1 MSHPATP
8 SRFIGCDVGKTAIVV
23 FDAASG
29 PTYAIANAPQA
40 LSDFAASLNPTCFVV
55 CEATGGYERDLLAA
69 LIAAGVPAHRADAR
83 KSLPSGLTRG
93 SRPSSA
99 RLERWANPTPSTQT
113 RLPDTAGTATP
124 NFRFGAPAS
133 PSDCACKRSSWPDE
147 TSSRIA
153 SLDANRRAAPAA
165 EPVHAYLEALVE
177 SFDAQIK
184 AIEADI
190 QALCAACEPI
200 AKAVKALV
208 AIPGVGQ
215 KTAAALI
222 ALMPE
227 FGSLPRRQA
236 AALAGLAPHPNQSGQ
251 TDAYRRTRGGRP
263 EVKRVLF
270 MAAIS
275 AAKHNPT
282 LSAFYKRLLSAGK
295 KPLVAITAIM
305 RKLVVIANA
314 KLRTANALQVS

>member
-1 MSHPATP
+1 LGRS
-8 SRFIGCDVGKTAIVV
+8 
-23 FDAASG
+23 
-29 PTYAIANAPQA
+29 
-40 LSDFAASLNPTCFVV
+40 
-55 CEATGGYERDLLAA
+55 
-69 LIAAGVPAHRADAR
+69 
-83 KSLPSGLTRG
+83 
-93 SRPSSA
+93 
-99 RLERWANPTPSTQT
+99 ANPTPSTQA
-113 RLPDTAGTATP
+113 RSADTAGTATELP
-124 NFRFGAPAS
+124 LWSAREPERLRLQALVLARR
-133 PSDCACKRSSWPDE
+133 DLVKDRLAY
-147 TSSRIA
+147 
-153 SLDANRRAAPAA
+153 ANRRAAPAA

-190 QALCAACEPI
+190 NALCAGCEPI
-200 AKAVKALV
+200 AKAVKTLV

-227 FGSLPRRQA
+227 LGSLPRRQA

-275 AAKHNPT
+275 AARHNPT
-282 LSAFYKRLLSAGK
+282 LSAFYRRLLSAGK

-314 KLRTANALQVS
+314 KLRPHHQSAAI

>member
-8 SRFIGCDVGKTAIVV
+8 SRFIGRRFIGCDVGKTAIVV
-23 FDAASG
+23 FDPASG
-29 PTYAIANAPQA
+29 ATRAIANEPQA

-83 KSLPSGLTRG
+83 KVKAFIRSFGTLGKSDAIDATALARYGLDRHAELPLW
-93 SRPSSA
+93 SA
-99 RLERWANPTPSTQT
+99 REPERE
-113 RLPDTAGTATP
+113 RLQALVLARRDLIKDRLAY
-124 NFRFGAPAS
+124 
-133 PSDCACKRSSWPDE
+133 
-147 TSSRIA
+147 
-153 SLDANRRAAPAA
+153 ANRRAAPAA
-165 EPVHAYLEALVE
+165 EPVHPYLEALVE

-184 AIEADI
+184 AIEANI
-190 QALCAACEPI
+190 KTLCAACEPI
-200 AKAVKALV
+200 AKAVQTLV
-208 AIPGVGQ
+208 TIQGVGQ

-227 FGSLPRRQA
+227 LGSLPRRQA

-263 EVKRVLF
+263 EIKRVLF

>member
-1 MSHPATP
+1 MSHLATP

-23 FDAASG
+23 FDTASG
-29 PTYAIANAPQA
+29 RTSTVANTPEA
-40 LSDFAASLNPTCFVV
+40 LSGFAASLEATCFVV

-69 LIAAGVPAHRADAR
+69 LISAGVPACRADAR
-83 KSLPSGLTRG
+83 KVKAFIRSFGTLGKSDAIDATALARYGLDRYAELPLW
-93 SRPSSA
+93 SA
-99 RLERWANPTPSTQT
+99 REPERE
-113 RLPDTAGTATP
+113 RLQALVLARRDLVKDRLAY
-124 NFRFGAPAS
+124 
-133 PSDCACKRSSWPDE
+133 
-147 TSSRIA
+147 
-153 SLDANRRAAPAA
+153 ANRRTAPAA
-165 EPVHAYLEALVE
+165 EPVHPYLEALLE

-190 QALCAACEPI
+190 QALCAGCEPI
-200 AKAVKALV
+200 AKAVKVLV
-208 AIPGVGQ
+208 AIQGVGQ

-227 FGSLPRRQA
+227 LGSLPRRQA

-314 KLRTANALQVS
+314 KLRKANALQVS

>member
-23 FDAASG
+23 FDTASG
-29 PTYAIANAPQA
+29 ATRAIANEPQA
-40 LSDFAASLNPTCFVV
+40 LSDFAASLEAACFVV

-69 LIAAGVPAHRADAR
+69 LIAAGVPACRADAR
-83 KSLPSGLTRG
+83 KVKAFIRSFGTLGKSDAIDATALARYGRDRYAELPLW
-93 SRPSSA
+93 SA
-99 RLERWANPTPSTQT
+99 REPERE
-113 RLPDTAGTATP
+113 RLQALVLARRDLVKDRLAY
-124 NFRFGAPAS
+124 
-133 PSDCACKRSSWPDE
+133 
-147 TSSRIA
+147 
-153 SLDANRRAAPAA
+153 ANRRTAPAA
-165 EPVHAYLEALVE
+165 EPVRPYLDTLVE
-177 SFDAQIK
+177 SFDAQIN

-190 QALCAACEPI
+190 KTLCAACEPI
-200 AKAVKALV
+200 AKAVNVLV

-227 FGSLPRRQA
+227 LGSLPRRQA

-263 EVKRVLF
+263 EVEQILF

-314 KLRTANALQVS
+314 KLRPNQTALI

>member
-1 MSHPATP
+1 L
-8 SRFIGCDVGKTAIVV
+8 
-23 FDAASG
+23 
-29 PTYAIANAPQA
+29 QA
-40 LSDFAASLNPTCFVV
+40 LVLAR
-55 CEATGGYERDLLAA
+55 RDLVKDRLAY
-69 LIAAGVPAHRADAR
+69 
-83 KSLPSGLTRG
+83 
-93 SRPSSA
+93 
-99 RLERWANPTPSTQT
+99 
-113 RLPDTAGTATP
+113 
-124 NFRFGAPAS
+124 
-133 PSDCACKRSSWPDE
+133 
-147 TSSRIA
+147 
-153 SLDANRRAAPAA
+153 ANRRAAPAA
-165 EPVHAYLEALVE
+165 EPVHVYLEALLE

-190 QALCAACEPI
+190 QALCAACQPI

-227 FGSLPRRQA
+227 LGSLPRRQA

-270 MAAIS
+270 MAAIA

-282 LSAFYKRLLSAGK
+282 LSAFYKRLLRAGK

-314 KLRTANALQVS
+314 KLRTAKALQVS